1 MGKFLE
7 ALKELSDLSNKLVQ
21 GPDQGMTL
29 AELQDYHELRRA
41 DKRAEM
47 EILMENEKDPLIKK
61 KLESRWFDGIYK
73 WDDLYENKK

>member
-1 MGKFLE
+1 MGKFLDGI
-7 ALKELSDLSNKLVQ
+7 LELVDVTNKMIQ

-47 EILMENEKDPLIKK
+47 EMLIENEKDPLIKK
-61 KLESRWFDGIYK
+61 KLESRWFEGIYK